1 MKRYLV
7 IVDEIVDNDIIVE
20 DDFIPESNWI
30 EQPLPS
36 VISESEDNYPGI
48 GWAYKDGIFT
58 ELPKKVPQP
67 IIEPT
72 KDNLLA
78 QLQVLQNQIAQL
90 K

>member
-36 VISESEDNYPGI
+36 VI
-48 GWAYKDGIFT
+48 
-58 ELPKKVPQP
+58 
-67 IIEPT
+67 
-72 KDNLLA
+72 
-78 QLQVLQNQIAQL
+78 
-90 K
+90 